1 MTKDEL
7 KIFNLEIKI
16 DAKINKAKRI
26 VNEAYNYLEDDFTS
40 IDKEEILEE
49 LDEAEYA
56 LKTASNLVDKL
67 TEIYENSENKNS

>member
-16 DAKINKAKRI
+16 DANINKAKRI
-26 VNEAYNYLEDDFTS
+26 VNEAYNYLKNDFTL
-40 IDKEEILEE
+40 IDKEEILEK

-56 LKTASNLVDKL
+56 LKTTSNLVDKL
-67 TEIYENSENKNS
+67 TEIYKTLENKNS